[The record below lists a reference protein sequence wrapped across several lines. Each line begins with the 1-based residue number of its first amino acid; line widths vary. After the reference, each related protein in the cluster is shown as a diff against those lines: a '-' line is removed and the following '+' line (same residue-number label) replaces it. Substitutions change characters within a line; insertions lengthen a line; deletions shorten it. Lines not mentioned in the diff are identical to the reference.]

1 MGNKRQLHNRHN
13 PYKGTTMKLDGYDL
27 YVGDKIYDLALKQWA
42 VVKEVRENSFIAAVK
57 NTTHTY
63 FTDGMR
69 NDRKAAFWH
78 EPLLIIP
85 PKDVGKWNRES
96 KAYTQIVGA
105 VNTLSG
111 A

>member
-1 MGNKRQLHNRHN
+1 MQ
-13 PYKGTTMKLDGYDL
+13 LDGYDI
-27 YVGDKIYDLALKQWA
+27 YVSDKVYDLQLKQWA

-63 FTDGMR
+63 FTGGLR

-85 PKDVGKWNRES
+85 PKDVGKWNAES
-96 KAYTQIVGA
+96 KAYTQIVSA

-111 A
+111 VRK